1 MSTRVLVTGATG
13 FVGGVLCDALSRSGF
28 VVRAALRSDRDVP
41 ASIAEKAIV
50 GDIDSRTDWRTALAG
65 VRYVIHSA
73 ARVHV
78 MHDSPEN
85 AELYLETN
93 ARGTAQLAT
102 AAASAGVER
111 LLYLSTIKVNGEE
124 TTGRSY
130 TAVDTPKPLDA
141 YGLSKWQAEQALHE
155 VAAAGKLHCAIVR
168 PPLVYGPGVRANF
181 LRLLRWVDK
190 QVPLPLGAVRNQR
203 SLVSVWNLC
212 DLLVRLLQAPLPA
225 SSTWLV
231 SDGEDLST
239 TELIQRMA
247 RAMNKRA
254 RLPAVPV
261 TLLSLAGSMLGKGAE
276 VRRLCGS
283 LTVDIAATRRELDW
297 SPVLSMDEGLAR
309 TVQWYL
315 RERR

>member
-13 FVGGVLCDALSRSGF
+13 FVGGVLCEALSRSGF

-41 ASIAEKAIV
+41 PSIAEKAIV
-50 GDIDSRTDWRTALAG
+50 GDIDSRTDWDSALAG
-65 VRYVIHSA
+65 VSHVIHSA

-78 MHDSPEN
+78 MHDSPAN
-85 AELYLETN
+85 AQLYLETN
-93 ARGTAQLAT
+93 ALGTARL
-102 AAASAGVER
+102 AAAAARAGVER
-111 LLYLSTIKVNGEE
+111 LLYLSSIKVNGEE
-124 TTGRSY
+124 TTGRGY
-130 TAVDTPKPLDA
+130 TAADVPNPLDA
-141 YGLSKWQAEQALHE
+141 YGTSKWRAEQALHE
-155 VAAAGKLHCAIVR
+155 VAAGGKLHCAIVR

-181 LRLLRWVDK
+181 LRLMSWVDK
-190 QVPLPLGAVRNQR
+190 QAPLPLGAVRNQR

-212 DLLVRLLQAPLPA
+212 DLLVRLLRAPLP
-225 SSTWLV
+225 SISTWLV

-239 TELIQRMA
+239 PELIRRMA
-247 RAMNKRA
+247 RAMNKQA

-261 TLLSLAGSMLGKGAE
+261 TFLTLAGSMLGKGAE

-283 LTVDIAATRRELDW
+283 LTVDITATRRELGW
-297 SPVLSMDEGLAR
+297 SPALSVDEGLGQ